1 LPPPAGGGNLKTMRI
16 ALSKFP
22 SQLLLLGL
30 ALSLIAPGCRKR
42 PGSITPLPGQRAG
55 LVGNEGPSGLE
66 SGKINSEPVATG
78 GGATAEFNLEDMIQD
93 RAALAAQT
101 VHFDFDSSVV
111 KASEKSRVDAVAA
124 ALKGDQAAKLLI
136 EGHCDERGTEEYN
149 RSLGERRALA
159 LRESLANMG
168 VDPMRIKTLSFG
180 EDKPV
185 SSGHDESSWKQNR
198 RGEFILL
205 HPK

>member
-1 LPPPAGGGNLKTMRI
+1 MRI

-42 PGSITPLPGQRAG
+42 PGQITPLPGQHAG

-66 SGKINSEPVATG
+66 SGKINSEPAATG

-111 KASEKSRVDAVAA
+111 KAAEKSRVDAVAA
-124 ALKGDQAAKLLI
+124 ALKADQAAKLLI

>member
-1 LPPPAGGGNLKTMRI
+1 
-16 ALSKFP
+16 
-22 SQLLLLGL
+22 
-30 ALSLIAPGCRKR
+30 
-42 PGSITPLPGQRAG
+42 
-55 LVGNEGPSGLE
+55 
-66 SGKINSEPVATG
+66 
-78 GGATAEFNLEDMIQD
+78 
-93 RAALAAQT
+93 
-101 VHFDFDSSVV
+101 
-111 KASEKSRVDAVAA
+111 
-124 ALKGDQAAKLLI
+124 
-136 EGHCDERGTEEYN
+136 
-149 RSLGERRALA
+149 LGERRALA